1 MHLFDRLTCLN
12 DQNSAGT
19 WGCLSMLRALQEM
32 SRPSEERLDSQSFRR
47 VPEVVL
53 QKYAKINPKLNSTKH
68 EKTIIFI
75 YTYIYIY
82 SYHYYPLANIACFSC
97 HVVAMCQRQVVLLEI
112 VQLGEIATAWAALHV
127 SLGSMKRKIFASP
140 VALKIM
146 CPGFDPKIDEE
157 NFRRPWRWW

>member
-75 YTYIYIY
+75 YTYIYI
-82 SYHYYPLANIACFSC
+82 HTITI
-97 HVVAMCQRQVVLLEI
+97 H
-112 VQLGEIATAWAALHV
+112 
-127 SLGSMKRKIFASP
+127 
-140 VALKIM
+140 
-146 CPGFDPKIDEE
+146 
-157 NFRRPWRWW
+157 